1 MSFLSSVDN
10 IAVLVIVLL
19 IVVYFI
25 FSYFDCKMIQSKE
38 KLNFTNDYSDFP
50 VNRENI
56 QAIKLKGYTSK

>member
-1 MSFLSSVDN
+1 MSFLSSVDS

-38 KLNFTNDYSDFP
+38 KLNFTNDYSDFS

-56 QAIKLKGYTSK
+56 QAIKIKVLH

>member
-1 MSFLSSVDN
+1 MSFLSSVDS

>member
-1 MSFLSSVDN
+1 MSFLSSVDS

-38 KLNFTNDYSDFP
+38 KLNFTNDYSNFP

-56 QAIKLKGYTSK
+56 QAIKIKVLH

>member
-1 MSFLSSVDN
+1 MSFLSSVDS

-56 QAIKLKGYTSK
+56 QAIKLKGLH